1 VQVLN
6 PSLPMN
12 FSGLS
17 RGLFSLAAFVLFIA
31 GLRAASGI
39 LIPFL
44 LACFIAI
51 ITSPIMVALK
61 KRGVRPG
68 FAVVT
73 IILSVIVALWIMVQ
87 ITTSSITQFA
97 SKSTEYQ
104 EQLTQITNGWIAW
117 IESKGLNVNSETF
130 NSLFNPGNA
139 IVVVVTTLRRF
150 LQGLLTNTFL
160 ILVTVVF
167 LLLELS
173 GLPNKLRMALGPEHP
188 SVPALTQFS
197 LSLNRYLALKSWIS
211 LVTGLL
217 AFFICRVLGIDYS
230 LLWGLMAFLLNYVPN
245 IGSILAAIPPVL
257 IALID
262 KGTGTAL
269 GVMSGYI
276 GINVILGN
284 FIEPRLMGK
293 GLGLSTLVVWLSLVF
308 WGWVFGP
315 VGMLLSVPL
324 TMVVK
329 IAMESNPE
337 THWIA
342 ILLGSDPGEGVEE
355 PQQDA
360 DSSSYQFDS
369 NAKAPPL

>member
-1 VQVLN
+1 
-6 PSLPMN
+6 MK

-51 ITSPIMVALK
+51 ITSPIMVMLK

-68 FAVVT
+68 FAVAT
-73 IILSVIVALWIMVQ
+73 ILLCLIIALSLMVQ
-87 ITTSSITQFA
+87 ITTNSITQFA
-97 SKSTEYQ
+97 NRTTDFQ

-117 IESKGLNVNSETF
+117 LEEKGLNVNSETF
-130 NSLFNPGNA
+130 NSLFNPGR
-139 IVVVVTTLRRF
+139 VVGVVTTTLTKF
-150 LQGLLTNTFL
+150 IQGLFTNTFL
-160 ILVTVVF
+160 VLVTVVF

-173 GLPNKLRMALGPEHP
+173 GLPNKLRMALGPDHP
-188 SVPALTQFS
+188 SVPVLTQFS
-197 LSLNRYLALKSWIS
+197 LSLNHYLALKSWIS

-217 AFFICRVLGIDYS
+217 AFLVCRFMGIDYS

-262 KGTGTAL
+262 KGTGEAIV
-269 GVMSGYI
+269 VMSGYI
-276 GINVILGN
+276 AINITLGN

-342 ILLGSDPGEGVEE
+342 ILLGSDPGDGAEAPREE
-355 PQQDA
+355 TDNIA
-360 DSSSYQFDS
+360 YRIRKEES
-369 NAKAPPL
+369 APLEPSDT